1 MLTIRKMREE
11 DIKEAA
17 NLEAQLFKDA
27 WSEQG
32 IRDTFEKGQTLLLA
46 AFEDKKLIGY
56 LILYYV
62 LEDGEIARIAV
73 APESRRQGVG
83 SRMLLE
89 METLCE
95 DNGITRIL
103 LDVRESNETALAF
116 YTDHGFIKDGIRRNF
131 YTNPMEDAILMSRRI
146 GRKFTI

>member
-17 NLEAQLFKDA
+17 NLEAQLFTDA

-32 IRDTFEKGQTLLLA
+32 IRDTFEQGQTLLLA

-62 LEDGEIARIAV
+62 LEEGEIARIAV
-73 APESRRQGVG
+73 APKNRRQGVG

-116 YTDHGFIKDGIRRNF
+116 YTDHGFVRDGIRRSF
-131 YTNPMEDAILMSRRI
+131 YTNPTEDAILMSRRI
-146 GRKFTI
+146 GR